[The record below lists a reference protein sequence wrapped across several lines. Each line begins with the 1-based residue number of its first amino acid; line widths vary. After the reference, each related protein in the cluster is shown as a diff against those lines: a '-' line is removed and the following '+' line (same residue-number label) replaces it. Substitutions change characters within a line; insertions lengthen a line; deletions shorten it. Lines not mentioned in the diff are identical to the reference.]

1 MRLASRFSHSF
12 HDLLEAPAGQVP
24 SLDALRTLAVLLVV
38 TGHFSEFGK
47 SEFPALSGIFDSPI
61 FSFGWTGVDLFFVL
75 SGFLIGRQL
84 WREFERSGTIDFKR
98 FVLRRGLRI
107 WPLYAVFVI
116 ISPAL
121 TATWHYRVG
130 DWFFVSNYIGG
141 RVEGG
146 WSLSTEEQ
154 FYIIAPLAILF
165 LSRWVGI
172 RGWLRVIPVAIVGVI
187 VMRFATARSL
197 LASGV
202 EVDAVKEM
210 MYAPFHL
217 HSTGLLLGLLIAL
230 ASVLRP
236 DWFFGERSMLQ
247 SPLPYFGFAGI
258 VLGLALRAYDN
269 VIFPFLALGMV
280 YASIMLI
287 LLPGRAGPLGVFR
300 ATPFYTISK
309 LSYGMYLN
317 HFAVLRWITPSVSRA
332 SERVLGVGTAS
343 ASIALLG
350 TVGCSALF
358 AAALFIA
365 VEHPFLDLR
374 ERLIG
379 RRSLAAAPVVPR
391 ASTPALIPA
400 GGAPATA
407 LAPAP
412 ADSPVPVPAPAPAD
426 APVPVPAPAP
436 ADAPLPVPAPAP
448 AQDWETSVNV

>member
-1 MRLASRFSHSF
+1 MRLTSRFSHSF
-12 HDLLEAPAGQVP
+12 NDLLEAPAGQIP
-24 SLDALRTLAVLLVV
+24 ALDALRTLAVLLVI

-47 SEFPALSGIFDSPI
+47 REFPALSGIFDSPI

-84 WREFERSGTIDFKR
+84 WRELERSGTIDVKR
-98 FVLRRGLRI
+98 FVLRRGFRI

-130 DWFFVSNYIGG
+130 DWLFVSNYIGG

-165 LSRWVGI
+165 LSRWIGI
-172 RGWLRVIPVAIVGVI
+172 RGWLHIIPVAIVGVV
-187 VMRFATARSL
+187 VMRFATALSL

-202 EVDAVKEM
+202 EVDAVKEI

-217 HSTGLLLGLLIAL
+217 HSTGLLIGLLIAL

-236 DWFFGERSMLQ
+236 DWFFGKGSLLR

-269 VIFPFLALGMV
+269 VIFPFLALGLV
-280 YASIMLI
+280 YSGIMLI
-287 LLPGRAGPLGVFR
+287 LLPGRAGPLGVLR

-332 SERVLGVGTAS
+332 SERVLGIGPAS

-350 TVGCSALF
+350 TVGCSAIF

-374 ERLIG
+374 ERLMG
-379 RRSLAAAPVVPR
+379 RRSLAVATAAPP
-391 ASTPALIPA
+391 ASIPALIPA
-400 GGAPATA
+400 GGAPA
-407 LAPAP
+407 
-412 ADSPVPVPAPAPAD
+412 PAPAPA
-426 APVPVPAPAP
+426 PVTVPA
-436 ADAPLPVPAPAP
+436 LEP
-448 AQDWETSVNV
+448 AQTWETSTDG